1 MFIFKNYKTIKLFVF
16 FKSNIHIRHMSMNYK
31 IREYI
36 KLKASIHIIN
46 IYNLFNR
53 LYKYI
58 IDKY

>member
-1 MFIFKNYKTIKLFVF
+1 
-16 FKSNIHIRHMSMNYK
+16 MSMNYK

-58 IDKY
+58 VDKY